1 MIAPWAITR
10 RYRALLA
17 LPGARAPVFL
27 SIAGSMP
34 IGMFGLGIL
43 LLARDTTGS
52 LASAGRIV
60 GAFTLANALGS
71 VAQGRLMDRLG
82 QGPVLRTVAACHL
95 PALIVLVVAAHEHA
109 GAWVLAVVAVL
120 GGGTIPQLPAAMR
133 SLWSMLAE
141 NAEQRETAYALVAI
155 AFEIAVVTAPA
166 IVALIVAVASPT
178 VAVLI
183 AAALGSSAALA
194 FSLTPASRRWRG
206 MRHEVGWL
214 GPLAAPGMR
223 TVCGV
228 LVTFGM
234 GFGIVQVAVPAFTL
248 DRGSAS
254 AGGVLLASLSLGSL
268 IGGVTYGARTWPG
281 RLPPRLAG
289 VMLGLGTGYALLA
302 LPSDYLPLALLLVLA
317 GTLLAPASVICST
330 LLDTVAPAGTVTEA
344 FAVMVTGIVAGVA
357 VGNALGGSIVES
369 ASYDAAVLAA
379 GGIAACGAVVVGVR
393 RRTLTATTATAA
405 GTAR

>member
-1 MIAPWAITR
+1 
-10 RYRALLA
+10 
-17 LPGARAPVFL
+17 VFL

-82 QGPVLRTVAACHL
+82 QGPVLRAVAICHL

-109 GAWVLAVVAVL
+109 AAWMLAVVAVL
-120 GGGTIPQLPAAMR
+120 GGATIPQLPAAMR
-133 SLWSMLAE
+133 SLWSMLARTD
-141 NAEQRETAYALVAI
+141 EQRETAYAMVAI

-166 IVALIVAVASPT
+166 IVALIVAIASPT
-178 VAVLI
+178 VAVLV
-183 AAALGSSAALA
+183 AATLGSSSALA
-194 FSLTPASRRWRG
+194 FSLTSASRRWRG
-206 MRHEVGWL
+206 TRHEAGWL

-228 LVTFGM
+228 LLLFGT

-268 IGGVTYGARTWPG
+268 IGGVVYGSRTWPG

-289 VMLGLGTGYALLA
+289 VMLGLGAGYALLA
-302 LPSDYLPLALLLVLA
+302 LPDDYVPLALLLALA

-379 GGIAACGAVVVGVR
+379 GGIAACGAVVVSVR
-393 RRTLTATTATAA
+393 RRTLIATTATAA

>member
-1 MIAPWAITR
+1 MH

-17 LPGARAPVFL
+17 LPGARAPMLL
-27 SIAGSMP
+27 SIAGTVP

-43 LLARDTTGS
+43 LLARDATGS
-52 LASAGRIV
+52 LAEAGRIL
-60 GAFTLANALGS
+60 GAFSLASAFGS

-82 QGPVLRTVAACHL
+82 QGVVLRTVAALHV

-109 GAWVLAVVAVL
+109 AAWLLAVIAVC
-120 GGGTIPQLPAAMR
+120 GGSTVPQLPAPMR
-133 SLWSMLAE
+133 SLWSMLADSD
-141 NAEQRETAYALVAI
+141 EQRETAYAMVAI
-155 AFEIAVVTAPA
+155 AFEISVVTAPA

-183 AAALGSSAALA
+183 AASLGASAAFA

-206 MRHEVGWL
+206 TRHEVGWL

-228 LVTFGM
+228 LLM
-234 GFGIVQVAVPAFTL
+234 FGIAFGVVQVAVPAFTL

-254 AGGVLLASLSLGSL
+254 AGGVLLACLSLGSL
-268 IGGVTYGARTWPG
+268 IGGVVYGSRNWPG
-281 RLPPRLAG
+281 ALPRRLAG

-302 LPSDYLPLALLLVLA
+302 LPTDYLPLAVLLVFA

-330 LLDTVAPAGTVTEA
+330 LLDDVAPPGTVTEA

-357 VGNALGGSIVES
+357 AGQALGGSIVES
-369 ASYDAAVLAA
+369 ASYDTAVLVA
-379 GGIAACGAVVVGVR
+379 GAVAACGAIVVGVR
-393 RRTLTATTATAA
+393 RRTLTATTATAQ
-405 GTAR
+405 RS